1 MTSQRC
7 KTADELGK
15 MVFKARISGE
25 TRAYVRFAKEWRSL
39 SVKQI
44 IQRSHISRASL
55 YRILKEG
62 KIRENNQE
70 HKKKKSIGRPRKL
83 GVRQKRLLLR
93 EIPKLR
99 KSEGKFTVKRLMQ
112 QAGVSP
118 RHASFRTVQRFLRS
132 QGYKYLQARQK
143 GLLTDKDLKKRLKF
157 ARKIKREYNDNLWTE
172 QIAFFLDAVSFIHK
186 FNPADQ
192 ARAPRGRIWR
202 KEMEG
207 LACGCTAKGS
217 HCGSGGRVAKFVVA
231 ITYREGVVLC
241 EKYHR
246 MNGLYFK
253 GLIEREFARMFRD
266 SNKGGS
272 KLFVQDGDPS
282 QNSALARAAWNSI
295 GAEMMPIPPRSGDI
309 NCIENI
315 FHIIKTNLHD
325 DALRK
330 NITFETFDQFC
341 ARISD
346 TIKSLDKNLIDRTIA
361 SMNKRIDLIIANKGQ
376 RTKY

>member
-1 MTSQRC
+1 
-7 KTADELGK
+7 
-15 MVFKARISGE
+15 MVFKAKISAE
-25 TRAYVRFAKEWRSL
+25 TRTYARFAKECNSL

-44 IQRSHISRASL
+44 IERSHISRTSL

-70 HKKKKSIGRPRKL
+70 RQKKKTIGRPGKLDARK
-83 GVRQKRLLLR
+83 KRILLR

-112 QAGVSP
+112 QAGVSA
-118 RHASFRTVQRFLRS
+118 RDVSFRTVQRFLHS

-143 GLLTDKDLKKRLKF
+143 GLLTYKDLKKRLRF
-157 ARKIKREYNDNLWTE
+157 ARKIKREYDDSLWTE
-172 QIAFFLDAVSFIHK
+172 RIAFFLDAVSFIHK

-202 KEMEG
+202 KETEG
-207 LACGCTAKGS
+207 LARGCTAKGS

-231 ITYREGVVLC
+231 ITYREGVILC
-241 EKYHR
+241 EKYDR

-266 SNKGGS
+266 SNKGES
-272 KLFVQDGDPS
+272 RLFVKDGDPS
-282 QNSALARAAWNSI
+282 QNSALARAAWKSI

-315 FHIIKTNLHD
+315 FHIIKRILHD
-325 DALRK
+325 DALRR

-341 ARISD
+341 ARVSD
-346 TIKSLDKNLIDRTIA
+346 TIKSLDKNLIDKTIA
-361 SMNKRIDLIIANKGQ
+361 SMNKRMDLIIANNGQ